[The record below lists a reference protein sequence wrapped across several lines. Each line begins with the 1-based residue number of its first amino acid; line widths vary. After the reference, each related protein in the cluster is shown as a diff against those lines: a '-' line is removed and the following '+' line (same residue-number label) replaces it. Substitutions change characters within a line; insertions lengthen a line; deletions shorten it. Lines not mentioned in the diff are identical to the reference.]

1 MKQWINYFGKNN
13 PITLNEIKHIDHFYK
28 MSDDELLQAYQD
40 RFLKL
45 FQHAIKKSAF
55 YKELYASNGIG
66 INDIKH
72 LDDIKKLPVVDRELL
87 KNKVDDNFIGWDKLK
102 VVGLTSGT
110 SGTPLTLYRT
120 YQNIAKEQAY
130 IRQYRNQ
137 KGFKFGEPLLSIRGM
152 LGKSVDYE
160 YFKPANILYIS
171 SPNINKSTI
180 EMYHKLVKDFAPK
193 AVEAFP
199 SYLHKFSLELERKN
213 LALNIPLAFTS
224 SETLLDWQRSK
235 IENYLGAQLYDWYGN
250 AERNILLAQNNNMSY
265 LPMPLYCIPEYLPKD
280 IISTNLTNFNFPLI
294 RYHIHD
300 NIQVESTDFLNNI
313 IKPNIIKIEGRAS
326 ENVDLKDGSVV
337 GCLDHAFKAIPHLNM
352 AQIHQYDVQK
362 PIVVKLVV
370 APEFSKIEEDQLRKN
385 WIRMVGTDMDI
396 IFEYCTREDLIQQ
409 PGKKFRLIIKE
420 DPKKIMQ

>member
-1 MKQWINYFGKNN
+1 
-13 PITLNEIKHIDHFYK
+13 
-28 MSDDELLQAYQD
+28 
-40 RFLKL
+40 
-45 FQHAIKKSAF
+45 
-55 YKELYASNGIG
+55 
-66 INDIKH
+66 
-72 LDDIKKLPVVDRELL
+72 
-87 KNKVDDNFIGWDKLK
+87 
-102 VVGLTSGT
+102 
-110 SGTPLTLYRT
+110 
-120 YQNIAKEQAY
+120 
-130 IRQYRNQ
+130 
-137 KGFKFGEPLLSIRGM
+137 
-152 LGKSVDYE
+152 
-160 YFKPANILYIS
+160 
-171 SPNINKSTI
+171 
-180 EMYHKLVKDFAPK
+180 
-193 AVEAFP
+193 
-199 SYLHKFSLELERKN
+199 
-213 LALNIPLAFTS
+213 
-224 SETLLDWQRSK
+224 
-235 IENYLGAQLYDWYGN
+235 
-250 AERNILLAQNNNMSY
+250 MSY